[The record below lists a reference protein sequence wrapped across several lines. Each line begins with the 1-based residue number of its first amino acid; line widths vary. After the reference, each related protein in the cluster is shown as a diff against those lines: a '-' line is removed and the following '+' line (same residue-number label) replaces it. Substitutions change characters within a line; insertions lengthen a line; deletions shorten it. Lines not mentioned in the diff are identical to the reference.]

1 MVMQTGEEIGMTG
14 SQQQATSSSSTTA
27 QYPGPRIN
35 KLRWHSRPWKQNI
48 CHYQMRPEKLSQDY
62 NYSKTFEHLANAI
75 VLPSSQ
81 ITKAPLR
88 SLRIL
93 PIINAQSISI
103 YIIISFATA
112 FRITVSLSITSPQ
125 RLKLQISSPKRFPQS
140 YMNEISHLSD
150 LPRPQHHHERNV
162 GYKLYN
168 IMCLAAKYK

>member
-1 MVMQTGEEIGMTG
+1 TIRCIPR
-14 SQQQATSSSSTTA
+14 SS
-27 QYPGPRIN
+27 R
-35 KLRWHSRPWKQNI
+35 
-48 CHYQMRPEKLSQDY
+48 

-75 VLPSSQ
+75 FLPSSQ

-103 YIIISFATA
+103 YVIISFAIA

-140 YMNEISHLSD
+140 YMNEISALSD
-150 LPRPQHHHERNV
+150 LPRPQHHQHPCFDSFLFLV
-162 GYKLYN
+162 
-168 IMCLAAKYK
+168 